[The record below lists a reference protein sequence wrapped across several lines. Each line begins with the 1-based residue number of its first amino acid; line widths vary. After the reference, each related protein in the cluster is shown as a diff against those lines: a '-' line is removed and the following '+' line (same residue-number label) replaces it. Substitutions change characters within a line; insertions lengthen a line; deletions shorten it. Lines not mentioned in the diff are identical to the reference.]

1 MFTTPL
7 RLEATT
13 PGRWMLTSDLIWHSD
28 TERYVV
34 PRGFETDLA
43 SIPRIF
49 RWLLNQNGGSR
60 RPAVL
65 HDYLYRMQ
73 PISRAEADAIFRR
86 ALEAEGVIL
95 PGRWL
100 YWSGVRLGGWIA
112 WRGHSGRGGRR
123 ERRIGA
129 DGVG

>member
-34 PRGFETDLA
+34 PAGFETDLA
-43 SIPRIF
+43 SVPR
-49 RWLLNQNGGSR
+49 LLRCVLNRNGASR

-65 HDYLYRMQ
+65 HDALYRTQ
-73 PISRAEADAIFRR
+73 VVSRARADEIFRQ
-86 ALEAEGVIL
+86 ALEAEGVIA
-95 PGRWL
+95 PGIAL
-100 YWSGVRLGGWIA
+100 YWLGVRVGGWVA
-112 WRGHSGRGGRR
+112 WRNHKS
-123 ERRIGA
+123 
-129 DGVG
+129 